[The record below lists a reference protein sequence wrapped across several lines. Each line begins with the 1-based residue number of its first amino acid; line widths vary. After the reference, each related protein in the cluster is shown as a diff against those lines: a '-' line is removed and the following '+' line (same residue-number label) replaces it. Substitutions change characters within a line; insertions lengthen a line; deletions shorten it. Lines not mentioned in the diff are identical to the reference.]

1 MAYPDAD
8 ELDLVRALEPEEVDL
23 VPPPEPEHANA
34 PGPDVQIPLSCLAIA
49 AIIVLVAGFAL
60 GVSTLR
66 IVGVV
71 SVLLLGV
78 GTAPLQLSSRPSL
91 ATRLGVAGV
100 VGFATI
106 TCLGT
111 VMALVPLWHPAITA
125 VAVCVPA
132 AVAHWLGTRSALVA
146 SAGKRGAGAADL
158 WARARESVVRSHALL
173 RPAVVLTFVGTT
185 LWLGAALS
193 VGHVEPGLAGLLTH
207 ISPAWFAGIVLVLAG
222 VATARGEREA
232 YAAAAVLSLMLATTL
247 TPALVYGM
255 PRSQSAAKHVELAA
269 LLMHAHHL
277 NPGAGIY
284 QAYSGFFSAI
294 AWLCSLARVSD
305 PIGLAT
311 FWPVIIAFVRIAVLR
326 FFFGRVIESR
336 YRAWCAVAVVAL
348 VDAIGGDYFSPQSV
362 GYVIGIGVFALVLT
376 GRPTRISERARIA
389 LLVLCGCSLAI
400 THELSPY
407 IVGGVLI
414 VLAVLRQ
421 AEPRWAAAAILAPAG
436 LWALINRH
444 VLSGFLS
451 FSALGNI
458 SNFAP
463 PKTVSNA
470 GLHRLAIVGDSSHAL
485 LAGLLVL
492 IGAAAVALARNR
504 GRRWAWSYGASAGVG
519 LVFVAVNPYGNEG
532 IFRSAL
538 FAIPWL
544 ALLAA
549 RGLPQLRSRF
559 GPVAFLAVS
568 VVLLA
573 TFMLGEFGMDASAVI
588 RRADLTSLRIL
599 ERTAPANSYL
609 VSVGYGD
616 LPSTVPDAG
625 AGSTELAWD
634 AFTDQS
640 SLRSGGPGPADL
652 SLLTTRLER
661 YAHDTSGAPAAN
673 VYAIWSPATLWY
685 GEEYGL
691 ETSQQSFAWLRL
703 LLHSPQWH
711 TVYASAGTYLFRVS
725 GGQP

>member
-1 MAYPDAD
+1 MSTLTAYREAD
-8 ELDLVRALEPEEVDL
+8 ELDLVAEPD
-23 VPPPEPEHANA
+23 PEHADTQ
-34 PGPDVQIPLSCLAIA
+34 GPDVRILLSCLALVA
-49 AIIVLVAGFAL
+49 TAVLLAGFAL
-60 GVSTLR
+60 GIPTLR
-66 IVGVV
+66 MAGVI
-71 SVLLLGV
+71 SVLFLGV
-78 GTAPLQLSSRPSL
+78 GTAPLQPSGRPSL
-91 ATRLGVAGV
+91 ATRLGVAGL

-106 TCLGT
+106 ICLGT
-111 VMALVPLWHPAITA
+111 VMVLVPLWHPVIAA

-132 AVAHWLGTRSALVA
+132 AAAHALGMRRALLTPA
-146 SAGKRGAGAADL
+146 AKRGVDRV
-158 WARARESVVRSHALL
+158 WARVGNAVAGSGALP
-173 RPAVVLTFVGTT
+173 RPALALTFAGTA

-193 VGHVEPGLAGLLTH
+193 LGHVQPGLAGLLTR

-222 VATARGEREA
+222 VVTARGEREE
-232 YAAAAVLSLMLATTL
+232 YAALAVLSLALAMTL

-269 LLMHAHHL
+269 LILHTHHL
-277 NPGAGIY
+277 NPGGGIY
-284 QAYSGFFSAI
+284 LAYSGFFSAI

-305 PIGLAT
+305 PIGVAT
-311 FWPVIIAFVRIAVLR
+311 FWPVILAFVRIAVLR

-336 YRAWCAVAVVAL
+336 YRVWCAVAVVVL
-348 VDAIGGDYFSPQSV
+348 VDAIGADYFSPQSV
-362 GYVIGIGVFALVLT
+362 GYVMGIGVFALVLT
-376 GRPTRISERARIA
+376 GSPAEIGKRARIA
-389 LLVLCGCSLAI
+389 LLVLCGCSLAV

-444 VLSGFLS
+444 VLSGF
-451 FSALGNI
+451 FSLGALGNI

-463 PKTVSNA
+463 PKTASTP

-492 IGAAAVALARNR
+492 IGVAAVAFARNR
-504 GRRWAWSYGASAGVG
+504 GRRWAWAYGASAGVG

-532 IFRSAL
+532 IFRAAL
-538 FAIPWL
+538 FGIPWL

-559 GPVAFLAVS
+559 APAAFLAVS

-573 TFMLGEFGMDASAVI
+573 TFMLAEFGMDGSGVM
-588 RRADLTSLRIL
+588 RRADLTSLRIF

-609 VSVGYGD
+609 VGVGFGD
-616 LPSTVPDAG
+616 LPDTVPYAG
-625 AGSTELAWD
+625 AQSTELAWNT
-634 AFTDQS
+634 FIDQS
-640 SLRSGGPGPADL
+640 AFRPGGPAPADL
-652 SLLTTRLER
+652 SLLTAKLER
-661 YAHDTSGAPAAN
+661 YANDTSGAPATN
-673 VYAIWSPATLWY
+673 VYATWSPALLWY
-685 GEEYGL
+685 GKEYGL
-691 ETSQQSFAWLRL
+691 ETSQQSHAWLRL

-711 TVYASAGTYLFRVS
+711 TVYAAAGTYLFRVS
-725 GGQP
+725 GRQP